1 MESKELAQI
10 HLQDLRKS
18 GLSDETVLKAE
29 IKSVPP
35 DIFKKKLGFDS
46 GITSVYELPYDKSFS
61 RFKAFLN
68 DGRTQYLQIKETGNR
83 LYIPADVKP
92 ALSDPSIPL
101 FITEGEKKALKA
113 CQEGLFC
120 IGLSGLWN
128 WSNGTKE
135 LIPDF
140 DLIACKDRHIYIT
153 PDNDWLKPN
162 KHGYRKNL
170 RNAVYELAEKLRERE
185 AKVFIVELPQG
196 DLKGLD
202 DYLCNYKVEEFKKL
216 PVKDMTSKKTKKP
229 KEKRTSQSD
238 RLIQIASRFKLFH
251 DDSKE
256 AFAFIDNQAIAIR
269 GRAFKQR
276 LSQELWLAEGK
287 APSAETLQQALNVI
301 EAQAIFDGEPLKLF
315 NRVGEFEG
323 KFLYDLADGRVVEVT
338 PEGWTVKNSPIL
350 FRRYSHQ
357 QRQAEPKRGGDI
369 EVLFN
374 FLNVSAEQRILTA
387 VYLVTCLIPEIP
399 KPLIYGYGDKGSG
412 KTTASMTFKKLLDP
426 SKVET
431 LITPKDY
438 NEVIQVLEHH
448 AFIPLDNISSFP
460 DWLSDLL
467 SQACT
472 GGGFQK
478 RMLYTD
484 SDTIIYKIKRAV
496 FINGINLLIGRPD
509 LMDRTI
515 LLHMERIRPNMR
527 KTEHELNL
535 SFDKHRPYL
544 LGAMF
549 DALSMAMRIHPTL
562 KFDSLPRMADF
573 IVWGSAVAHALG
585 YKIDDFLTAYNTN
598 IKRQNAEIISNNTLA
613 QAVIQFMK
621 DRDSWGGT
629 VAEVYSELCELV
641 AVSREDRT
649 FPKHGNKLRKH
660 LERIK
665 DNLLDYDIAF
675 SIADFH
681 HRKGVPIT
689 LTKLTTE
696 GLAFLSSPSSPST
709 QPNKI
714 KDLRCEDTVKIR
726 EDTTKVSSQ
735 YNSLKN
741 KENEDG
747 EDSEDKILIF
757 EGEL

>member
-1 MESKELAQI
+1 MSHMFLIFSRETCKAILDDYRLSLFVTGCEEAAVKVWGKWQLPCIVPANFWSNNGEELVDLSQI
-10 HLQDLRKS
+10 ALRNRTIHII
-18 GLSDETVLKAE
+18 SDNGYEENPELIRNLKAKGAE
-29 IKSVPP
+29 VSVIRLPKGEDLSSFLDRQGVEELYRLIRTAEDRKQSGKEDP
-35 DIFKKKLGFDS
+35 KKKS
-46 GITSVYELPYDKSFS
+46 K
-61 RFKAFLN
+61 
-68 DGRTQYLQIKETGNR
+68 
-83 LYIPADVKP
+83 
-92 ALSDPSIPL
+92 LS
-101 FITEGEKKALKA
+101 
-113 CQEGLFC
+113 Q
-120 IGLSGLWN
+120 
-128 WSNGTKE
+128 
-135 LIPDF
+135 
-140 DLIACKDRHIYIT
+140 
-153 PDNDWLKPN
+153 
-162 KHGYRKNL
+162 
-170 RNAVYELAEKLRERE
+170 AEKLINI
-185 AKVFIVELPQG
+185 AK
-196 DLKGLD
+196 
-202 DYLCNYKVEEFKKL
+202 
-216 PVKDMTSKKTKKP
+216 T
-229 KEKRTSQSD
+229 
-238 RLIQIASRFKLFH
+238 FKLFH

-269 GRAFKQR
+269 SRAFKQR

-287 APSAETLQQALNVI
+287 APGAETLQQALNVI

-323 KFLYDLADGRVVEVT
+323 KFYYDLADGRVVEVT
-338 PEGWTVKNSPIL
+338 PEGWAVKKSPIL

-357 QRQAEPKRGGDI
+357 QRQVEPKRGGNI
-369 EVLFN
+369 EVLFD
-374 FLNVSAEQRILTA
+374 FLNVSPEQKILTA
-387 VYLVTCLIPEIP
+387 VYLVACLVPEIP
-399 KPLIYGYGDKGSG
+399 KPLVYGYGDKGSG

-426 SKVET
+426 SKLEV

-438 NEVIQVLEHH
+438 NEVIQVLDHH
-448 AFIPLDNISSFP
+448 AFVPFDNLSSFP
-460 DWLSDLL
+460 DWFSDLL
-467 SQACT
+467 AQACT

-484 SDTIIYKIKRAV
+484 SDIVIYRIKRAIFV
-496 FINGINLLIGRPD
+496 NGINLLIGRPD
-509 LMDRTI
+509 LMDRAI
-515 LLHMERIRPNMR
+515 LLHMERIPPNMR

-535 SFDKHRPYL
+535 AFDKHRPYL

-665 DNLLDYDIAF
+665 DNLLDYDISF

-681 HRKGVPIT
+681 TEKGVPIT
-689 LTKLTTE
+689 FQKLTTQRT
-696 GLAFLSSPSSPST
+696 ANLSSGCSASSEV
-709 QPNKI
+709 NKI
-714 KDLRCEDTVKIR
+714 KDLQAEDTLKIPEDTLKIPEDPLKVSSGCNLLKNKGNEHPEDTV
-726 EDTTKVSSQ
+726 
-735 YNSLKN
+735 
-741 KENEDG
+741 
-747 EDSEDKILIF
+747 DKILNF
-757 EGEL
+757 RGELL